1 MKQTLITAA
10 TETCMGIPQVN
21 PDLLIKQVVG
31 ECVLAILATDT
42 RDIVYTTFDRG
53 LVEGTIQRVVDQV
66 KNHFKDN

>member
-1 MKQTLITAA
+1 MKQTLIIAA

>member
-42 RDIVYTTFDRG
+42 RPIVYTTFDRD
-53 LVEGTIQRVVDQV
+53 LVASALSRAVDSV
-66 KNHFKDN
+66 RDHFKD

>member
-1 MKQTLITAA
+1 MKQELIRAA

-42 RDIVYTTFDRG
+42 RSLVYTTFDRG
-53 LVEGTIQRVVDQV
+53 LVDSTIARVVDSV
-66 KNHFKDN
+66 RDHFKD